1 MLREKSFYLGLPWTS
16 IFNLWVEPKRFWSII
31 SYVFQFC
38 ICQILVSHICGN
50 HQLYISFSSY
60 LISNLRRSRQT
71 DVAGLQGTLNQQF
84 SLRRS
89 TKTAVAGERSNSY
102 LIKPT
107 KAFAKATVAGSTEQ
121 QNLFFTSSTL
131 SKSSQTLNSLSQN
144 CFQFKFICYQEILLR
159 IEHTAAFI
167 KK

>member
-1 MLREKSFYLGLPWTS
+1 MEIVTD
-16 IFNLWVEPKRFWSII
+16 ND
-31 SYVFQFC
+31 
-38 ICQILVSHICGN
+38 

-60 LISNLRRSRQT
+60 LISNLRRSRKT
-71 DVAGLQGTLNQQF
+71 AVAGLQGTVNQQF

-89 TKTAVAGERSNSY
+89 AKTAVAGHEAHQNNLRRSMMTAVASEQSNSY

-121 QNLFFTSSTL
+121 QNLFFTSSIL
-131 SKSSQTLNSLSQN
+131 NKSSQTLNSLSQN
-144 CFQFKFICYQEILLR
+144 CFQFKFIYYQEILLR
-159 IEHTAAFI
+159 IGHTAAFI